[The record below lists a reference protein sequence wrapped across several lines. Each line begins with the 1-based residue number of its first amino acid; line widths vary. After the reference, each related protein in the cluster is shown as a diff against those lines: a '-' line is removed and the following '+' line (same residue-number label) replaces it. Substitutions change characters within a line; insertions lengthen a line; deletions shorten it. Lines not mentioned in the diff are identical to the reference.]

1 MERCLTGAGYC
12 LEQLKLMKFRESPYK
27 IFRRLLLG
35 TVPWLA
41 KILKV
46 KALIGASSLNI
57 VEFWQNF
64 NDRFNLDVV
73 I

>member
-12 LEQLKLMKFRESPYK
+12 LEQSMKFRESSYK

>member
-1 MERCLTGAGYC
+1 MFDWSWVLFRTVNEISR
-12 LEQLKLMKFRESPYK
+12 KF
-27 IFRRLLLG
+27 LLG

-64 NDRFNLDVV
+64 NDRFNVDVV

>member
-1 MERCLTGAGYC
+1 MERCLTGGGYC
-12 LEQLKLMKFRESPYK
+12 VEQSMKFRESSYK

-64 NDRFNLDVV
+64 NDRFNVDVV